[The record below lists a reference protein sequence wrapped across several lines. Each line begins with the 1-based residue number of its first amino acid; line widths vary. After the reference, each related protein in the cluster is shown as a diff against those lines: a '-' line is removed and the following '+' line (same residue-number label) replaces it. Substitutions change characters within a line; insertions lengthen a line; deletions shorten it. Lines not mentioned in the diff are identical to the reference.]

1 MHRGC
6 GVFVSR
12 MPILSALH
20 YLITLPTA
28 NTPSM
33 PLTSPS
39 RLPRDAQRLLML
51 TAALARSG
59 SRLEDIHWESLL
71 GAHLDKLLLGKKNK
85 TVETALEHLLDA
97 DLDAYEVL
105 VEQAETHSESC
116 TLEHDGQQYD
126 ALLVTAP
133 IVAWTR
139 YRLPEAELSG
149 EQVAILS

>member
-1 MHRGC
+1 
-6 GVFVSR
+6 
-12 MPILSALH
+12 
-20 YLITLPTA
+20 
-28 NTPSM
+28 
-33 PLTSPS
+33 
-39 RLPRDAQRLLML
+39 
-51 TAALARSG
+51 
-59 SRLEDIHWESLL
+59 LEDIHWESLL

-149 EQVAILS
+149 EQVAILSQALLEHIAAPEAQIALLPALVNFEQMPQTFHEIRTWTQRLAQQALA